1 MATESW
7 GSDLSQQR
15 RATSWFCVEESNFIL
30 KVQQMWAQCSNTSP
44 HHEARDST
52 EGERESSGEHSCV
65 RRGLRRENTSTAPG
79 LLVSKDGVQTKV
91 GWCPRPAWP
100 RAECPGPGW
109 NPGHCQSAL
118 RAVCA
123 RPFLPRGN
131 SSFPAERRGQG
142 HFSPHLHLSQRLTLN
157 PFPNSVWWQCQN
169 T

>member
-91 GWCPRPAWP
+91 GWCPRPESRVSRAWLEPGTLSERTQGLVYTTLPSQGKQQFPCRKAGP
-100 RAECPGPGW
+100 R
-109 NPGHCQSAL
+109 
-118 RAVCA
+118 
-123 RPFLPRGN
+123 
-131 SSFPAERRGQG
+131 SFQPTPA
-142 HFSPHLHLSQRLTLN
+142 SQ
-157 PFPNSVWWQCQN
+157 PAPYP
-169 T
+169 